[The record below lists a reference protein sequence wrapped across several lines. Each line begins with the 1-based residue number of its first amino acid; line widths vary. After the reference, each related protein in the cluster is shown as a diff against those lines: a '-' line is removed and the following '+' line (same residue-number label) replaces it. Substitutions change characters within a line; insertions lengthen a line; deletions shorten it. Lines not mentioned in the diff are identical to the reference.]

1 MHVRII
7 KRIAPII
14 MLAALVGCGGG
25 GSNTKPPDKVIT
37 KDDAINQVEA
47 DLKRNLEEVD
57 KDPNMTPKQKE
68 ETKAM
73 MRENVKKR
81 MDSMKSQ

>member
-1 MHVRII
+1 MGVRII
-7 KRIAPII
+7 TCMASTIL
-14 MLAALVGCGGG
+14 LASLIGCGGG
-25 GSNTKPPDKVIT
+25 ASNTKPPDKVIT